1 MKVNYLKLKKS
12 MLISI
17 LKTEEIF
24 NKIRNLNYR
33 YIINDSLFPLEIKM
47 YDPYVIR
54 EALHNCIAH
63 QDYTLNSRIT
73 VVEEK
78 DKLIFKNA
86 GSFLPKTI
94 ENVIDS
100 DAPQDFYR
108 NNFLTRAMVNLNM
121 IDTIGSGIKK
131 MFETQQKRFFP
142 LPEYNFSN
150 NSVKVT
156 IYGKILDENYTKLLM
171 KKIDLNLKTIILLDK
186 VQKNENLDNSDYKY
200 LRKLKMIEGRRPNVH
215 ISKKIAEAT
224 GDKVNYI
231 KRKALDNDYY
241 EKIIISFLKEF
252 NKASRK
258 ELEAILFDKFSD
270 SLNESQKI
278 YKVKNLLTKMKK
290 ENKIK
295 IIGAGKYS
303 EWILND

>member
-1 MKVNYLKLKKS
+1 
-12 MLISI
+12 
-17 LKTEEIF
+17 
-24 NKIRNLNYR
+24 
-33 YIINDSLFPLEIKM
+33 
-47 YDPYVIR
+47 
-54 EALHNCIAH
+54 
-63 QDYTLNSRIT
+63 
-73 VVEEK
+73 
-78 DKLIFKNA
+78 
-86 GSFLPKTI
+86 
-94 ENVIDS
+94 
-100 DAPQDFYR
+100 
-108 NNFLTRAMVNLNM
+108 
-121 IDTIGSGIKK
+121 
-131 MFETQQKRFFP
+131 
-142 LPEYNFSN
+142 
-150 NSVKVT
+150 
-156 IYGKILDENYTKLLM
+156 M

-295 IIGAGKYS
+295 IIGSGKKS